1 MQYDG
6 FKDPKRIT
14 NIYGLHICKTGGRFY
29 HSSVLK
35 PVVHSAERKIP
46 MIEGGHPGHYGW
58 HKGIGHNTFI
68 VAGIRDIVKQKC
80 SLFVDIGVGE
90 KGSNR
95 EFDFSKETFLK
106 WVASS
111 HHAQNNMSKHFF
123 YSEPI
128 ANYGMYLDPRPMK
141 DLNIIL
147 ERAARVNLYYDID
160 EDFTTAALSKK
171 LSDALG
177 IEYRPNINANTL
189 PVGENPQSKA
199 LYDSLDESEKEF
211 IRGVAFL
218 DYQLYKF
225 IKDIGK

>member
-1 MQYDG
+1 MPNQ
-6 FKDPKRIT
+6 KVN

-29 HSSVLK
+29 HSSILQ
-35 PVVHSAERKIP
+35 PVVNTAERKIP
-46 MIEGGHPGHYGW
+46 MIEGGRPGHYGW
-58 HKGIGHNTFI
+58 HNGIGPRTFI

-80 SLFVDIGVGE
+80 SLFVDIGVTE
-90 KGSNR
+90 DKYNR
-95 EFDFSKETFLK
+95 EFDFSKETFMK
-106 WVASS
+106 WVSNS

-128 ANYGMYLDPRPMK
+128 LNYGMYLQPRPMK
-141 DLNIIL
+141 DLNTIL

-160 EDFTTAALSKK
+160 EDFTRDALSKK

-177 IEYRPNINANTL
+177 IEYNPNIHSNDL

-199 LYDSLDESEKEF
+199 LYNSLDESEKEF
-211 IRGVAFL
+211 IRSVAFL

-225 IKDIGK
+225 IKDTGK

>member
-1 MQYDG
+1 MHNT
-6 FKDPKRIT
+6 KIK

-29 HSSVLK
+29 HTSILTPTVQ
-35 PVVHSAERKIP
+35 SAERKIP
-46 MIEGGHPGHYGW
+46 MIENGHPGHYGW
-58 HKGIGHNTFI
+58 HKSIGPRTFI

-80 SLFVDIGVGE
+80 SLFVDIGIGE
-90 KGSNR
+90 KSRNR
-95 EFDFSKETFLK
+95 DFDFSKETFLK
-106 WVASS
+106 WIVQS

-128 ANYGMYLDPRPMK
+128 VNYGMYLDPRPMK

-160 EDFTTAALSKK
+160 EDFTRDALSKK

-177 IEYRPNINANTL
+177 IEYRPNIHANYL

-199 LYDSLDESEKEF
+199 LYDSLDDSEKEF
-211 IRGVAFL
+211 IRSVAFL

-225 IKDIGK
+225 IKNLDK

>member
-1 MQYDG
+1 MPN
-6 FKDPKRIT
+6 KKIK

-29 HSSVLK
+29 HTSVLT
-35 PVVHSAERKIP
+35 PVVQSSERKFP
-46 MIEGGHPGHYGW
+46 MIEGGSPGHYGW
-58 HKGIGHNTFI
+58 HKSIGPRTFI
-68 VAGIRDIVKQKC
+68 VAGIRDVVKQKC

-90 KGSNR
+90 KSRNR
-95 EFDFSKETFLK
+95 DFDFLKETFLK
-106 WVASS
+106 WIVQS

-128 ANYGMYLDPRPMK
+128 LNYGMYLDPRPMK

-160 EDFTTAALSKK
+160 EGFTTADLSKK
-171 LSDALG
+171 LSNALG
-177 IEYRPNINANTL
+177 IEYRPNQNANTL

-211 IRGVAFL
+211 ILGVAFL

-225 IKDIGK
+225 IKDTGK